1 MQKHLWKNKVMYRY
15 VWTLLIFGFTCCAPQ
30 PPKVIDLRLPT
41 QTGYAELNGLDSI
54 SSIQDLTSAI
64 CEQSTQFEKD
74 IALRL
79 SLNTDTIVK
88 SGSLDD
94 HIILNPDVYC
104 GWGCGGNKAPSLYFF
119 EKDVHFAGG
128 LVNTHDDLKPFLK
141 RYYRLGPTPGKPVPL
156 PSPGIYRIDVQIDMD
171 KSVTESI
178 RLLKLLALAYSDLM
192 RKYPKDIPALEI
204 FLAAVPSAPPPPPP
218 PANLLERRAEAKR
231 DSN

>member
-1 MQKHLWKNKVMYRY
+1 MQKHLWKKKVMYRY
-15 VWTLLIFGFTCCAPQ
+15 VWTLLIFSFACCAPQ

-54 SSIQDLTSAI
+54 SSIQDLKTAI
-64 CEQSTQFEKD
+64 CEQSTQSGQD

-79 SLNTDTIVK
+79 SLNTDAFVE

-94 HIILNPDVYC
+94 HIILNPLVTC
-104 GWGCGGNKAPSLYFF
+104 GQGGCSRTKAPSLYFF

-156 PSPGIYRIDVQIDMD
+156 PSPGSYRIDVIIDMD

-192 RKYPKDIPALEI
+192 REYPKDIPALEI
-204 FLAAVPSAPPPPPP
+204 LLLTAVPSPPSPPPP
-218 PANLLERRAEAKR
+218 PAHLQ
-231 DSN
+231 